1 MSQPVYD
8 CIIIGSGAAGGMAA
22 HKLCGA
28 GLNTL
33 MLEAGRSVDY
43 MGKENYKHKMPW
55 EFKHRGFLS
64 PEERKRYSYVANA
77 YNKHVLV
84 DEAANP
90 YTTDPDKPFV
100 WVRSRCVGGKTLHW
114 GRMSFRWSDL
124 DFKAAS
130 RDGHGTDW
138 PISYKDVE
146 PYYSYVERLVG
157 ISGSQEKIAHLPDG
171 IFLPPVPLRCGEVEL
186 KKGCEKMGLS
196 LIPNRIAVTT
206 REYQGR
212 PKCHFCG
219 NCSNICETGSMFTS
233 PTVFL
238 PLAAKTGKFTLRP
251 NTIAREILVNAS
263 GKARGVSFIDA
274 LSRQPAEAHA
284 SVVVLAAS
292 TFESTRLM
300 LNSKSPF
307 FPNGLANSSG
317 QLGRNL
323 CEHIMA
329 ASITGIAPR
338 LKNKFPSYPE
348 DGHPGGTYIPRFRN
362 LTHRN
367 PKFIRGYSFEIDTG
381 TSIFPGYAPDLP
393 GFGSKW
399 KREVKK
405 IWPSIVSMG
414 TNGEVLTSEQ
424 NFVEIDPHVKDSF
437 GIPVLKIHMQFGPNE
452 KAMVEDMAATAYEI
466 FEAAGIE
473 VLSFDKGPLP
483 PGWSIHE
490 MGTARMGSNP
500 KTSVLNPFGQAHDVK
515 NLFVV
520 DGSQMVSATCLEPT
534 ITIMALAARDCDY
547 LIEEFR
553 RGNLA

>member
-1 MSQPVYD
+1 MSEPIYD
-8 CIIIGSGAAGGMAA
+8 CIIVGSGAAGGMAA
-22 HKLCGA
+22 QKLCGA
-28 GLNTL
+28 GLRTL

-43 MGKENYKHKMPW
+43 LGKENYKHKMPW
-55 EFKHRGFLS
+55 EFEHRGFLS
-64 PEERKRYSYVANA
+64 PEEKKRYSYVANA
-77 YNKHVLV
+77 YNKHVLA
-84 DEAANP
+84 DETANP
-90 YTTDPDKPFV
+90 YTTVPGKPFV

-130 RDGHGTDW
+130 RDGSGVDW
-138 PISYKDVE
+138 PIAYKDVE
-146 PYYSYVERLVG
+146 PYYEYVEKIVG
-157 ISGSQEKIAHLPDG
+157 ISGSEEKIVHLPDG
-171 IFLPPVPLRCGEVEL
+171 IFLPPVPLRCGEMEL
-186 KKGCEKMGLS
+186 KKGCDKMGLK

-219 NCSNICETGSMFTS
+219 HCSNICDSGSMFTS

-238 PLAAKTGKFTLRP
+238 PLAAKSGQFTLRP
-251 NTIAREILVNAS
+251 NSIAREILIDEN

-274 LSRQPAEAHA
+274 VSHQPAEAYA
-284 SVVVLAAS
+284 KVVVLAAS
-292 TFESTRLM
+292 ALESTRLM
-300 LNSKSPF
+300 LNSKSRL
-307 FPNGLANSSG
+307 FPAGLANSSG
-317 QLGRNL
+317 QLGKNL

-338 LKNKFPSYPE
+338 LKSRFPSYPE

-362 LTHRN
+362 VTDRN
-367 PKFIRGYSFEIDTG
+367 AKFIRGYSFEIDTG
-381 TSIFPGYAPDLP
+381 TSIFPDYATSLP
-393 GFGSKW
+393 GFGSEW

-414 TNGEVLTSEQ
+414 TNGEVLTSDQ
-424 NFVEIDPHVKDSF
+424 NFVEIDPQIKDAW
-437 GIPVLKIHMQFGPNE
+437 GIPVLKIHMEFGPNE
-452 KAMVEDMAATAYEI
+452 EAMVEDMATMAQEI

-473 VLSFDKGPLP
+473 VLAFDKGPLP

-490 MGTARMGSNP
+490 MGTARMGTNP

-547 LIEEFR
+547 LIEELK
-553 RGNLA
+553 RGNLG

>member
-1 MSQPVYD
+1 MPQTIYD
-8 CIIIGSGAAGGMAA
+8 CIIVGSGAAGGIAA
-22 HKLCGA
+22 HKLCAA

-43 MGKENYKHKMPW
+43 LGKENYKHKMPW
-55 EFKHRGFLS
+55 DFRHRGFLS
-64 PEERKRYSYVANA
+64 PEERKRYSHVANA

-84 DEAANP
+84 DETANP
-90 YTTDPDKPFV
+90 YTTDRDKPYV

-146 PYYSYVERLVG
+146 PYYGYVERLIG

-186 KKGCEKMGLS
+186 KRGCEKMGLS

-206 REYQGR
+206 HEYQGR

-251 NTIAREILVNAS
+251 NSIAREILVNGD

-274 LSRQPAEAHA
+274 LSGQPSEAYA
-284 SVVVLAAS
+284 KVVVLAAS

-300 LNSKSPF
+300 LNSKSGL

-338 LKNKFPSYPE
+338 LKNKFPTYPE

-362 LTHRN
+362 LTDRHA
-367 PKFIRGYSFEIDTG
+367 KFIRGYSFEIDTG
-381 TSIFPGYAPDLP
+381 TSIFPGYASDVP
-393 GFGSKW
+393 GFGFAW
-399 KREVKK
+399 KQEVKK

-414 TNGEVLTSEQ
+414 TNGEVLTSEG
-424 NFVEIDPHVKDSF
+424 NFVEIDPHVKDAW

-452 KAMVEDMAATAYEI
+452 KAMVEDMAATAQEI

-473 VLSFDKGPLP
+473 VFSFDKGPLL

-520 DGSQMVSATCLEPT
+520 DGSQMASATCLEPT

-547 LIEEFR
+547 LIEEFG